1 MKLSHEPDL
10 ISKCLNALVTK
21 QDLHQLCPVTLATSF
36 VVLEG
41 IDLALRRHGYASLE
55 SLCLGKSRG

>member
-1 MKLSHEPDL
+1 MKLSHDSDL
-10 ISKCLNALVTK
+10 MSKSK

-41 IDLALRRHGYASLE
+41 IDLALRRRDYPSIEGLKA
-55 SLCLGKSRG
+55 GKKR